1 MLDQPRADSAGHW
14 SHQLQGRVCPILAV
28 LSKLVA
34 VSCAGDIDNFCATTR
49 PGEGRIA
56 LCLTEQLEQE
66 SKGNVEG
73 KHLA

>member
-1 MLDQPRADSAGHW
+1 M
-14 SHQLQGRVCPILAV
+14 VVV
-28 LSKLVA
+28 LSKLGA

-56 LCLTEQLEQE
+56 LCLAEQLEQE